1 MRSGQTYVK
10 CRCECGNLIEVRL
23 EHLKGQNHD
32 RTISCGCAFM
42 SSGEIKIKRILE
54 ENKINF
60 RYQYVIPKLSKFM
73 AFDFAIMDDNN
84 NLIKLIEFDGEQHFY
99 PVDIFGGEETFK
111 I

>member
-1 MRSGQTYVK
+1 
-10 CRCECGNLIEVRL
+10 
-23 EHLKGQNHD
+23 
-32 RTISCGCAFM
+32 M

-60 RYQYVIPKLSKFM
+60 RYQYVIPELSKFM

-99 PVDIFGGEETFK
+99 SVDIFGGEETFK
-111 I
+111 IQQERDSKKNIYCKENNITLLRIPYTDYDKINIDLLLS